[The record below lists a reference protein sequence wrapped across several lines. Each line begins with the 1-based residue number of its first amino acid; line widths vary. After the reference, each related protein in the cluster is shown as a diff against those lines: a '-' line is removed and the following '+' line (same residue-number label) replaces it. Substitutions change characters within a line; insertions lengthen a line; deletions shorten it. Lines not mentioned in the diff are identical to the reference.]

1 MYIIRYVYWTIYH
14 LIFVIYVIRTYQVN
28 CSKTFCPVTLE
39 ADCWMV
45 VIFHSKSRKFNLHKQ
60 DIQDIANTGKPEVL
74 FLFEYFCELYPDATL
89 KY

>member
-1 MYIIRYVYWTIYH
+1 
-14 LIFVIYVIRTYQVN
+14 
-28 CSKTFCPVTLE
+28 
-39 ADCWMV
+39 MV